1 MRFAIEQREQSSILP
16 SSVNSNRLQICLGH
30 ADMVRAEA
38 TGAPEAAEFPV
49 YPNLRI
55 SAVNAIWPSTQKQ
68 RERKAREDEH
78 ILALRSEVGIAPC
91 LVPKK
96 FF

>member
-1 MRFAIEQREQSSILP
+1 MRFAIEQKEQSSILP
-16 SSVNSNRLQICLGH
+16 SRLWISLGH

-38 TGAPEAAEFPV
+38 TGTPEAAEFPV
-49 YPNLRI
+49 YPNLRF
-55 SAVNAIWPSTQKQ
+55 SPMSAIWPSTQKQ
-68 RERKAREDEH
+68 GERKAPEDKH
-78 ILALRSEVGIAPC
+78 SLALRSEVGIAPC